1 MSWTAPFIPKSGI
14 YNVYHSRKNKTVIEI
29 RSNGTNLGKN
39 MSLTKYIYNTRPY
52 SSKNISFEIKKI
64 TMDDAGYYNG
74 GERLT
79 AAGSGGGV
87 VLIVKGNSLSLSLFL
102 LHYIIL

>member
-1 MSWTAPFIPKSGI
+1 MTKVKSLIGKAVNVSWTASYFPKSGI
-14 YNVYHSRKNKTVIEI
+14 YNVYHSKKNKTIFQI
-29 RSNGTNLGKN
+29 RSNGEN

-52 SSKNISFEIKKI
+52 SSENISFEITNI

-74 GERLT
+74 GGHLT

-87 VLIVKGNSLSLSLFL
+87 VLIV
-102 LHYIIL
+102 